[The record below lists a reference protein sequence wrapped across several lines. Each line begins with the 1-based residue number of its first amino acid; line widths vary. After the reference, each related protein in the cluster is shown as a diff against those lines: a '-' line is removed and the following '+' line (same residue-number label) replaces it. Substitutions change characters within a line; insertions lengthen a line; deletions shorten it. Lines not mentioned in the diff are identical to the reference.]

1 MDFRGTMIGGKT
13 VSQTQLRR
21 LLQQIADAFLS
32 GDHEWLCSINIYPL
46 VVYVHQDIHLEWTAL
61 ETQETLLERR
71 QAALRAGVEK
81 IEAKVLNVGAS
92 EAGRFPV
99 RVNWTFMGSEGNVIA
114 RNRLRYYCRLD
125 ETGHIRIEILELLKR
140 GLSKMH
146 PEETAHR
153 H

>member
-1 MDFRGTMIGGKT
+1 MTGNKT
-13 VSQTQLRR
+13 VSQAELGRF
-21 LLQQIADAFLS
+21 LQQVADAFLS

-46 VVYVHQDIHLEWTAL
+46 VVYVHQEIHLEWTAL

-71 QAALRAGVEK
+71 EAALRAGVKK
-81 IEAKVLNVGAS
+81 IEAHVLEIGTS
-92 EAGRFPV
+92 DAGRFPV
-99 RVNWTFMGSEGNVIA
+99 RVNWTFMGSEGKVIA

-140 GLSKMH
+140 GLSKLN
-146 PEETAHR
+146 PEETVHR